1 MFIFKT
7 LIINKDELMG
17 NLEENYK
24 MINKKISSLERALE
38 TKIKEDFERKLEIW
52 TEKISSLDSKVD
64 QVRQ

>member
-1 MFIFKT
+1 
-7 LIINKDELMG
+7 MG

-24 MINKKISSLERALE
+24 MINKKISSLEMALE
-38 TKIKEDFERKLEIW
+38 SKIKEDFERKLEIW

>member
-1 MFIFKT
+1 
-7 LIINKDELMG
+7 MG

-52 TEKISSLDSKVD
+52 TEKISTYLV
-64 QVRQ
+64 V